1 MPAGQAVSHDH
12 DPGVSKGSRGD
23 LGRALEQARRRIAGL
38 EARATDLAGEV
49 AGLVAANAG
58 LQRENERLRKRVA
71 ELEVLAGERG
81 GDDEAGLRRR
91 IAELE
96 GRVAGLERELLD
108 ARRAAKRQAAPFG
121 RRKAKRKP
129 KKPGRKPGH
138 AGAFRAPPGEV
149 DRTEHEPLKAC
160 PHCGCTDL
168 RDRQDHENYVLE
180 LLRKA
185 FEAIRYVTESGY
197 CPRCRR
203 RVRSR
208 HPEQP
213 SVAGGAAM
221 VCVGPQ
227 AVALAV
233 ALKVRHGVAMR
244 RVGEFFATGFG
255 IGFTAGGLA
264 QMLQRLARRLEPV
277 YRALISALQVADAVF
292 ADETGWRIVRA
303 TRWLWVFCTA
313 EVTVY
318 VVDARR
324 SHEVPLEVLGPGF
337 VGLLHHDGARTYD
350 ALTNCLHQTCLEHIL
365 RDLDELGEIKTR
377 GAVRWP
383 RAIAELLRDAIALR
397 RTAGVQSGV
406 KPGDPADRIE
416 TRLDRLLLADLTDPD
431 NARMQRRLERNREW
445 LFPFLYLEEA
455 EATNSRAERQLRP
468 MIIGRKI
475 GACNRS
481 EAGARAHQILA
492 SLIATARQQGHNE
505 VDVLRLGA
513 CGPPDPVIRRLLPAA
528 ARSRKAVGAPS
539 IAARRK
545 TPAAKPRGTRT
556 ARRTRAGPEER
567 R

>member
-1 MPAGQAVSHDH
+1 M
-12 DPGVSKGSRGD
+12 
-23 LGRALEQARRRIAGL
+23 EQARRRIAGL
-38 EARATDLAGEV
+38 EARATYLAGEV
-49 AGLVAANAG
+49 AGLVAGNAE
-58 LQRENERLRKRVA
+58 LRQENERLRRRVA

-81 GDDEAGLRRR
+81 ADDEAGLRWR

-96 GRVAGLERELLD
+96 GRVADLERELLE
-108 ARRAAKRQAAPFG
+108 ARRAAKRQAHPFG

-138 AGAFRAPPGEV
+138 PGSFRVPPGDV
-149 DRTEHEPLKAC
+149 DRTEHEPLNAC

-168 RDRQDHENYVLE
+168 RNRREHENYVVE
-180 LLRKA
+180 VLRKA

-197 CPRCRR
+197 CRRCHR

-213 SVAGGAAM
+213 SVACGAAK

-227 AVALAV
+227 AAALAID
-233 ALKVRHGVAMR
+233 LKVRHGVAMR
-244 RVGEFFATGFG
+244 RVGEFFAAGFG
-255 IGFTAGGLA
+255 FGFTAGGLA

-277 YRALISALQVADAVF
+277 YRALISALQVANAVF

-324 SHEVPLEVLGPGF
+324 SHEVPLEVLGSGF

-350 ALTNCLHQTCLEHIL
+350 AMRNCLHQTCLEHIL

-383 RAIAELLRDAIALR
+383 RAVAELLREAIALR
-397 RTAGVQSGV
+397 RTAGVQSEV
-406 KPGDPADRIE
+406 QPGDPADRIE

-468 MIIGRKI
+468 MIVGRKI

-505 VDVLRLGA
+505 VDVLRQGA
-513 CGPPDPVIRRLLPAA
+513 CGPPDRVIRRLLPAA
-528 ARSRKAVGAPS
+528 ARPRHGVGGHAPTA
-539 IAARRK
+539 AARRNARGRAGRSRPAY
-545 TPAAKPRGTRT
+545 TP
-556 ARRTRAGPEER
+556 RRTRAGPEER

>member
-1 MPAGQAVSHDH
+1 
-12 DPGVSKGSRGD
+12 
-23 LGRALEQARRRIAGL
+23 LEQARRRIAGL
-38 EARATDLAGEV
+38 EGRATDLAGEV
-49 AGLVAANAG
+49 AGLVAANAE
-58 LQRENERLRKRVA
+58 LQREKGRLRRRVA

-81 GDDEAGLRRR
+81 GDDEAWLRRR

-96 GRVAGLERELLD
+96 GRVADLERELLE

-121 RRKAKRKP
+121 RRKGKRKA

-138 AGAFRAPPGEV
+138 PGAFRRPPGEV
-149 DRTEHEPLKAC
+149 DRTEREPLKAC
-160 PHCGCTDL
+160 PCCGCTDL
-168 RDRQDHENYVLE
+168 RDRQEHENYVLE

-197 CPRCRR
+197 CPRCHR

-227 AVALAV
+227 AAALAID
-233 ALKVRHGVAMR
+233 LKVRHGVAMR

-255 IGFTAGGLA
+255 FGFTAGALA
-264 QMLQRLARRLEPV
+264 QMLQRLARRLEPA
-277 YRALISALQVADAVF
+277 YRALISALQVGDAVF
-292 ADETGWRIVRA
+292 VDETGWRIVRA

-365 RDLDELGEIKTR
+365 RDLDELGDIKTR

-406 KPGDPADRIE
+406 QPGDPADRIE

-513 CGPPDPVIRRLLPAA
+513 CGPPDPVIRRLVPAA
-528 ARSRKAVGAPS
+528 ARSRKAVGAHAPS

-545 TPAAKPRGTRT
+545 TPAAKPRDTRT